1 MATENLSI
9 AASTD
14 DACIVE
20 NDTGYDDSAAIV
32 RIDSGTA
39 IGTRKRTGLR
49 FVTSG
54 SGLQQGDIVTS
65 ALLVM
70 KFLVNDDANC
80 DVDCEAHDDAP
91 TFSAGNTP
99 LDRTPIGSNPVAW
112 VEDATADP
120 SALNITAPVQDVVDR
135 PGWGTSIVV
144 LCIPRQDVTKL
155 LWPFAYDNGSNEAE
169 LHITYTPVSRLPG
182 NMAGG
187 LQGMSGGLQ

>member
-14 DACIVE
+14 DACIIE
-20 NDTGYDDSAAIV
+20 SDTGFDDTGIIV

-39 IGTRKRTGLR
+39 DGTRKRGGFR

-54 SGLQQGDIVTS
+54 TGLKQGDIVTQ

-70 KFLVNDDANC
+70 KFLANKNANC
-80 DVDCEAHDDAP
+80 DVDCEAHDDGP

-99 LDRTPIGSNPVAW
+99 LDRTLIGLNAVAW

-144 LCIPRQDVTKL
+144 ICVPRQDVTKN
-155 LWPFAYDNGSNEAE
+155 LWPYAFDNGSNEAE
-169 LHITYTPVSRLPG
+169 LHITYTPVSRLSG

-187 LQGMSGGLQ
+187 LQDMSGGLQ